1 MPGRFYTYIT
11 IKDVAHKETGR
22 KAALRKFVFLH
33 DLLWI
38 NLGNG
43 KKFTDRPWI
52 TNAEYYIFNDDV
64 DEFVKTLNL
73 RIVDENPKIVERY
86 EGYHLDVDY
95 VIEQL

>member
-11 IKDVAHKETGR
+11 IEDVTHKETGR

-43 KKFTDRPWI
+43 KS
-52 TNAEYYIFNDDV
+52 
-64 DEFVKTLNL
+64 L
-73 RIVDENPKIVERY
+73 RIDLGSLMRNIIFLMTTLMNSLRR
-86 EGYHLDVDY
+86 
-95 VIEQL
+95 

>member
-1 MPGRFYTYIT
+1 MDKF
-11 IKDVAHKETGR
+11 R
-22 KAALRKFVFLH
+22 K
-33 DLLWI
+33 WQ
-38 NLGNG
+38 
-43 KKFTDRPWI
+43 KFTDRPWI

-86 EGYHLDVDY
+86 EGYEGYHLDVDY